1 MATQLHPEPNEQP
14 HLGSPYCSDPDC
26 ISCKELRTMQEY
38 VSNSNHTRREN
49 RTADP
54 DSNSRL
60 PER

>member
-1 MATQLHPEPNEQP
+1 MATQLHPEPNEQT

-54 DSNSRL
+54 D
-60 PER
+60 P